1 MQFMKF
7 KNNNNKDY
15 LWNRDGIKVERANFD
30 LLEEEVELG
39 ASWSRLTT
47 EGQRVT
53 VWELPLDAGLQA
65 DLIHPSA
72 CEHKRKRRWRF
83 NM

>member
-7 KNNNNKDY
+7 KNNNKDY

-39 ASWSRLTT
+39 ASWSRLTP

-53 VWELPLDAGLQA
+53 V
-65 DLIHPSA
+65 
-72 CEHKRKRRWRF
+72 
-83 NM
+83 

>member
-7 KNNNNKDY
+7 KNNNKDY

-53 VWELPLDAGLQA
+53 V
-65 DLIHPSA
+65 
-72 CEHKRKRRWRF
+72 
-83 NM
+83 